1 MSATAESFCR
11 TAFKLTDVCQLVG
24 GWTKLK
30 NTTYAHTGEFYMRRL
45 ITTALIFIISATFS
59 FAEDAKFEVE
69 GDTLFYNTEKS
80 GLIKDYVT
88 YSDAGS
94 FRAFL
99 AQNPEISTI
108 DLNSLGG
115 LTEAGLEI
123 ARVVSDFDVSTTV
136 SGECSS
142 SCALIFLAGKD
153 RQLQTGGLL
162 GFHRPI
168 WSAAGME
175 KHYNNHRSDER
186 WGDAF
191 DFSSWLMADTF
202 FVAGKIFQVYS
213 DAGAAIDFAAATLSI
228 NNDQVWYPSRN
239 ELEVSGIIT
248 STLLTSTRPRARPV
262 SPAAES
268 YDISSNVTE

>member
-1 MSATAESFCR
+1 MLRLLSIVSAFATSAT
-11 TAFKLTDVCQLVG
+11 L
-24 GWTKLK
+24 
-30 NTTYAHTGEFYMRRL
+30 
-45 ITTALIFIISATFS
+45 S
-59 FAEDAKFEVE
+59 FAEDAKFNVE
-69 GDTLFYNTEKS
+69 GDTLFYNTEQP
-80 GLIKDYVT
+80 GLIKGYVN
-88 YSDAGS
+88 YSDVHS
-94 FRAFL
+94 FRTL
-99 AQNPEISTI
+99 LVQNPEITTI

-123 ARVVSDFDVSTTV
+123 ARVVADFDVRTTV

-175 KHYNNHRSDER
+175 KHFNNHRSDER

-213 DAGAAIDFAAATLSI
+213 DAGVAIDFAAATLSVS
-228 NNDQVWYPSRN
+228 NDQVWYPSRN
-239 ELEVSGIIT
+239 ELEISGIIT

-262 SPAAES
+262 FPAAES
-268 YDISSNVTE
+268 YDISSNITE

>member
-1 MSATAESFCR
+1 MLRLISIASIIATA
-11 TAFKLTDVCQLVG
+11 
-24 GWTKLK
+24 
-30 NTTYAHTGEFYMRRL
+30 
-45 ITTALIFIISATFS
+45 ATFS
-59 FAEDAKFEVE
+59 LAEDAKFSVE
-69 GDTLFYNTEKS
+69 GNTLYYDTEKS
-80 GLIKDYVT
+80 GLVKDYVT
-88 YSDAGS
+88 YGDVDL
-94 FRAFL
+94 FRKFL
-99 AQNPEISTI
+99 AQNSEISII

-123 ARVVSDFDVSTTV
+123 ARVVADFDVNTTV

-175 KHYNNHRSDER
+175 THYNNNRSKER

-202 FVAGKIFQVYS
+202 FVAGKIFQAYS

-239 ELEVSGIIT
+239 ELEVSGIINSALFT
-248 STLLTSTRPRARPV
+248 SIRPRARTV
-262 SPAAES
+262 SSVDEN
-268 YDISSNVTE
+268 YNISSNITE